1 MTQEAE
7 VSRTLLEA
15 VGFYVDSLKAK
26 ENHETTHRE
35 LHKFIQWCGPDKD
48 FLELRPSEVGEYA
61 DQIGGTGTTPQ
72 ATERL
77 QVIRSF
83 LTYVRKQGIIEVN
96 LAQHVRIRK
105 AKSRARGSQVREV
118 EVVELTQEGFTQLTG
133 QLERLKSE
141 RAPLAIQIQKAAADK
156 DVREN
161 APLEAAREQLG
172 LVESR
177 IRDLEESLSNAVVVD
192 LSKRRSG
199 KTVKIGTKV
208 SVKEAGGSRSA
219 SYTLVSRTE
228 ANSLEGRI
236 SDVSPLGKA
245 LVGRSAGDNVEVE
258 TPRGKIR
265 YSIVRVY

>member
-7 VSRTLLEA
+7 NSRTLLEA
-15 VGFYVDSLKAK
+15 VSFYVESLKAK
-26 ENHETTHRE
+26 EDNEMTHRE
-35 LHKFIQWCGPDKD
+35 LHKFVQWCGPDKD
-48 FLELRPSEVGEYA
+48 FSEVRPSEIGEYA
-61 DQIGGTGTTPQ
+61 DQMGGTGTTPQ

-77 QVIRSF
+77 QVIRTF
-83 LTYVRKQGIIEVN
+83 LTFVRKQGIIDVN

-105 AKSRARGSQVREV
+105 AKSRAQGSQVREV

-133 QLERLKSE
+133 QLEKLKSE
-141 RAPLAIQIQKAAADK
+141 RAPLAVQIQKAAADK

-177 IRDLEESLSNAVVVD
+177 IRELEDSLSNAVVVD
-192 LSKRRSG
+192 LSKRKGG
-199 KTVKIGTKV
+199 KTVKIGAKV
-208 SVKEAGGSRSA
+208 SVKEVGSNKQAR
-219 SYTLVSRTE
+219 YTLVSRTE

-245 LVGRSAGDNVEVE
+245 LVGRNAGDNVEVD

-265 YSIVRVY
+265 YSIIRVY

>member
-219 SYTLVSRTE
+219 NYTLVSRTE

-245 LVGRSAGDNVEVE
+245 LVGRSAGDSIEVE

>member
-245 LVGRSAGDNVEVE
+245 LVGRSAGDSIEVE

-265 YSIVRVY
+265 YSIVRVH

>member
-1 MTQEAE
+1 MTQEAGD
-7 VSRTLLEA
+7 SRTLLEA
-15 VGFYVDSLKAK
+15 VSFYVESLKAK
-26 ENHETTHRE
+26 ENHEKTHRE
-35 LHKFIQWCGPDKD
+35 LHKFIQWCGPDKNFSD
-48 FLELRPSEVGEYA
+48 MRPSEVGEYA
-61 DQIGGTGTTPQ
+61 DQIGGNGTTPQ

-77 QVIRSF
+77 QVIRGF

-105 AKSRARGSQVREV
+105 SKSRARGSQIREV

-133 QLERLKSE
+133 QLEKLKSE
-141 RAPLAIQIQKAAADK
+141 RAPLAIQIRKAAADK

-177 IRDLEESLSNAVVVD
+177 IRELEESLSNAVIVD

-208 SVKEAGGSRSA
+208 SVKEAGSSRQA

-245 LVGRSAGDNVEVE
+245 LVGRNAGDNVEVD

-265 YSIVRVY
+265 YSIVRVH

>member
-35 LHKFIQWCGPDKD
+35 LHKFVQWCGPDKD